1 MRVVRTRGEL
11 EAALAGCDRPLGF
24 VPTMGNLHRG
34 HLKLV
39 ESAKAN
45 AQSVV
50 ASIFVNPLQFGPSED
65 FASYPRSFDAD
76 CEALENAGVDVLF
89 APTVEEMYPDGPEAV
104 PGISVPFELAGD
116 LDGRSRPGHFD
127 GVATVVHQL
136 LAMVQPDVAVFGEKD
151 FQQLLVIRWLVREFQ
166 LPVTVLGEPT
176 VREPDGLAMSSR
188 NQYLNAEERQ
198 QAATIYQVLRECV
211 AAIRAGNTDFV
222 GLAEAGSERLESAG
236 FIPDYVAI
244 RNADDLSAPES
255 GQPLVVLVA
264 ARLGKARLI
273 DNLRA

>member
-24 VPTMGNLHRG
+24 VPTMGNLHPG

-39 ESAKAN
+39 ETARAN

-65 FASYPRSFDAD
+65 FVSYPRSFDAD
-76 CEALENAGVDVLF
+76 CEALDGAGVDVLF
-89 APTVEEMYPDGPEAV
+89 APTVDEMYPDGPEAV

-136 LAMVQPDVAVFGEKD
+136 FAMVQPDVAVFGEKD
-151 FQQLLVIRWLVREFQ
+151 FQQLLVIRWLVRQFQ
-166 LPVTVLGEPT
+166 LPVTILGEPT

-188 NQYLNAEERQ
+188 NQYLSADERRL
-198 QAATIYQVLRECV
+198 APMLHTVLTDCV
-211 AAIRAGNTDFV
+211 AEIRGGSTDFV
-222 GLAEAGSERLESAG
+222 GLAEEASKHLQTGG

-244 RNADDLSAPES
+244 RNADELSSPEP
-255 GQPLVVLVA
+255 GYPLVILAA

-273 DNLRA
+273 DNLRV